1 MLLPEM
7 PKSVSTLSFLPII
20 YNDRHFAFLVNIFSV
35 VRFPNTAC
43 IGTDTNQSN
52 GTCYTSEECSRR
64 GGSAAGSCA
73 GGYGVCCSCKLL
85 TVTNVRNFSCLS
97 N

>member
-1 MLLPEM
+1 M
-7 PKSVSTLSFLPII
+7 
-20 YNDRHFAFLVNIFSV
+20 NIFSV

-73 GGYGVCCSCKLL
+73 GGYGVCCSCKLSI
-85 TVTNVRNFSCLS
+85 VTNVRNFVTIQ
-97 N
+97 